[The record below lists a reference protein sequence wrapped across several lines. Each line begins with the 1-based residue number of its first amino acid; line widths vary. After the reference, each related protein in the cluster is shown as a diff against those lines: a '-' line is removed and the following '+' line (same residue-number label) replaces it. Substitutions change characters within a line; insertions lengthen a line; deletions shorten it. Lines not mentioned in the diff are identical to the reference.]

1 MVRTEFFFTTT
12 DFSLPIALNTSIMMK
27 KKKNTAPKMTIA
39 TIFASTFLKK
49 LFINQ
54 SFYDMSQHKVV
65 LLLGSN
71 LGDQKKNLETAIEK
85 LQSGGNEILKLSE
98 FLISEPVEFAS
109 SNIFCNIALIMF
121 THLSPIQLL
130 DFVKSIEKEMGRAN
144 DSKASGGYSD
154 RVIDIDI
161 VTYNELKFV
170 SERLEIPHK
179 KHLFE
184 REFSKILLSNFI
196 K

>member
-1 MVRTEFFFTTT
+1 
-12 DFSLPIALNTSIMMK
+12 
-27 KKKNTAPKMTIA
+27 MTIA

-71 LGDQKKNLETAIEK
+71 LGDQKKNLETAIKK
-85 LQSGGNEILKLSE
+85 LQSGENEILKLSE
-98 FLISEPVEFAS
+98 FLISDPVEFAS

-121 THLSPIQLL
+121 TRLSPIQLL

>member
-1 MVRTEFFFTTT
+1 
-12 DFSLPIALNTSIMMK
+12 
-27 KKKNTAPKMTIA
+27 
-39 TIFASTFLKK
+39 
-49 LFINQ
+49 
-54 SFYDMSQHKVV
+54 MSQHKVV

-71 LGDQKKNLETAIEK
+71 LGNQKKNLETAIK
-85 LQSGGNEILKLSE
+85 NLQNGGNEILKLSE

-109 SNIFCNIALIMF
+109 SNIFCNIALIML

-130 DFVKSIEKEMGRAN
+130 DFVKSIEQEMGRTN

-184 REFSKILLSNFI
+184 REFSRTLLKHFI